1 MAVSPV
7 ELSVYPDDCDAF
19 GHLNQ
24 ASLLTLFERARW
36 EALAAG
42 PGADAFQKTGVW
54 PALRK
59 ATVEYLLQVFPGERL
74 RFDLVLTHHGHTS
87 FAVRQSARKVGTDA
101 LAATADFV
109 FVCVGREG
117 RPVQVP
123 PEVSRFL
130 GARPSRRSGA
140 TQRISVR
147 GLALAVDVTG
157 DGPPVLFVHGFPLDR
172 TLWRPVMATLTGW
185 RRIAPDLRGMG
196 LSDAPE
202 TGYTIAEY
210 ADDLVALL
218 DALHVDRAIVCGLSM
233 GGYVAFDMLR
243 RHPGRIQG
251 LILANTRAGAD
262 DAEGRAR
269 RDAMIARVRRDGTGF
284 LGEDM
289 VPKLLATTSV
299 QTMPDVVR
307 HVAAMVTGS
316 PPDGIAGALAAMRDR
331 PDSVDLLPRIAV
343 PTLVVAGS
351 DDQLIPLAESRAM
364 AGAIPDAHFAV
375 IPSAGHLAPLE
386 QPVNTSRVVREFLE
400 SLL

>member
-1 MAVSPV
+1 VAVSPV

-36 EALAAG
+36 EALSAG
-42 PGADAFQKTGVW
+42 PGADAFQKNGVW

-59 ATVEYLLQVFPGERL
+59 ATVEYLQQVFPGERL

-87 FAVRQSARKVGTDA
+87 FAVRQSARKIDSDT

-130 GARPSRRSGA
+130 GARPWHRSGA
-140 TQRISVR
+140 TQQVSVR

-172 TLWRPVMATLTGW
+172 TLWRPLMATLTGW

-202 TGYTIAEY
+202 TGYTIAAY

-233 GGYVAFDMLR
+233 GGYIAFDLLR
-243 RHPGRIQG
+243 RHSNRIQG

-284 LGEDM
+284 LKEDM
-289 VPKLLATTSV
+289 VPKLLAATSV

-307 HVAAMVTGS
+307 QVSAMVTGS

-331 PDSVDLLPRIAV
+331 PDSIDLLPQIAV

-364 AGAIPDAHFAV
+364 ASAIPHAHFAV
-375 IPSAGHLAPLE
+375 IPAAGHLAPLE
-386 QPVNTSRVVREFLE
+386 QPVNMSRVVREFLE